1 MQTYYPIR
9 LVSHPEIKKKKEL
22 VLIPLIFLS
31 LFISGYFIYL
41 FIYFF

>member
-9 LVSHPEIKKKKEL
+9 LVSHPEIKKKEL

-31 LFISGYFIYL
+31 FFISSYFIYL
-41 FIYFF
+41 FFFF